1 MQVQNLDKWV
11 KKYPNGIPHND
22 FQKRTEEKRRSG
34 NGHATFLL
42 NKQNAGAF
50 DSWQTINI
58 TMSKAKNLKET
69 NLTMPPPE
77 F

>member
-11 KKYPNGIPHND
+11 IKYPNGIPHND

-50 DSWQTINI
+50 DSWQSNKHNDKQSQE
-58 TMSKAKNLKET
+58 SKRD
-69 NLTMPPPE
+69 
-77 F
+77 